1 MSIPAN
7 WTQVANTVVP
17 AGGNNVTTNTN
28 SSSGYATTSDY
39 SRFNRNILQ
48 AWDNTTKTQIDDVIG
63 AIKISSSAAGLS

>member
-7 WTQVANTVVP
+7 WTQVANSFANV
-17 AGGNNVTTNTN
+17 ANNVTTN
-28 SSSGYATTSDY
+28 SSSGYAVTTDY

>member
-17 AGGNNVTTNTN
+17 AGNNVTTN
-28 SSSGYATTSDY
+28 SSSGYTTTNDY